1 MAVSPCFCVEGDG
14 DRGVVS
20 VMVVD
25 EEYNSEDGSPGVEVT
40 VISSTFEDTD
50 AHVASTVC

>member
-1 MAVSPCFCVEGDG
+1 
-14 DRGVVS
+14 
-20 VMVVD
+20 MVVD